1 MLGLWFHI
9 WGAPT
14 CVLVAHVRLGAT
26 MASEFAEKR
35 RAIAWVGLSDG
46 RDVDSSDPGS
56 EESLHFS

>member
-1 MLGLWFHI
+1 MRSGYMCE
-9 WGAPT
+9 A
-14 CVLVAHVRLGAT
+14 AHVRLGAT